1 MSRAGSVARDSAKT
15 LGGQWTRYLLQIVA
29 LVLFSRLLTPA
40 DYGIMTMATA
50 VTSVAFVVGDFG
62 LSLAAIQA
70 PTLSDAHR
78 SALFWVNTTLGVVIA
93 GVVLASSHLVGEF
106 YGNSAVSGVVALLS
120 ASFVLS
126 GIGVQYRVELTRQGR
141 FGLLAGQDVAAQ
153 FVGMLVGFVC
163 ILCGLHYW
171 SLVWMQLTIAL
182 VPLVVMIWS
191 VPWRPGPPRLTEG
204 LRPFMTFGAYTFG
217 TQVINYMSANLDSIL
232 LGRASGA
239 SVLGLYNRAY
249 QFAFTPIQQVASP
262 LTRVFLPSLA
272 AVARNGSALGAQVG
286 RVQVVL
292 VYTLGGVLG
301 LLFVEAPVALP
312 WILGSEWAGAV
323 GLLQV
328 LAVAALLQVC
338 GYPFYWALL
347 ALGKTRVLFYAELGP
362 RALMLLGLVFAAPR
376 GAFLVAFV
384 VAGGQLLV
392 LLALAFVTIPA
403 MTRSGLISSVL
414 RPVFVLTAASAVAV
428 AAYPLTDPLGQ
439 FGQVVGL
446 GLVWGAVFACSLLI
460 GAVRRDVA
468 AIMDV
473 ARSLSGRSRSV

>member
-1 MSRAGSVARDSAKT
+1 MNRVGSVARDSAKT

-29 LVLFSRLLTPA
+29 LVLFSRLLTPT
-40 DYGIMTMATA
+40 DYGIVTMATA

-78 SALFWVNTTLGVVIA
+78 SALFWVNTTLGIVIA

-120 ASFVLS
+120 VSFVLS
-126 GIGVQYRVELTRQGR
+126 GISVQYRVELTRLGR

-153 FVGMLVGFVC
+153 FVGMVVGFVC
-163 ILCGLHYW
+163 ILCGLQYW

-182 VPLVVMIWS
+182 VPVIVMVCV
-191 VPWRPGPPRLTEG
+191 VPWRPGRPRLTEG

-239 SVLGLYNRAY
+239 SALGLYNRAY

-272 AVARNGSALGAQVG
+272 AVARNGKALGEQVG

-292 VYTLGGVLG
+292 VYALGAVLA

-312 WILGSEWAGAV
+312 WILGSDWVGAV

-328 LAVAALLQVC
+328 LSVAALLQVC

-347 ALGKTRVLFYAELGP
+347 ALGKTRVLFWTELGP
-362 RALMLLGLVFAAPR
+362 RVVMLVGLVLAAPR
-376 GAFLVAFV
+376 GAFV
-384 VAGGQLLV
+384 VALVVCGGQLLV
-392 LLALAFVTIPA
+392 LVALAAATIPA
-403 MTRSGLISSVL
+403 MTHGGLIGCLL
-414 RPVFVLTAASAVAV
+414 RPVIVLTAASAVAV
-428 AAYPLTDPLGQ
+428 AAHPFIESFDQ
-439 FGQVVGL
+439 FSQVVVL
-446 GLVWGAVFACSLLI
+446 ALIWAAVFGCFLLVRSIRRDIVAITDVGRSLL
-460 GAVRRDVA
+460 GRT
-468 AIMDV
+468 
-473 ARSLSGRSRSV
+473 RSA

>member
-1 MSRAGSVARDSAKT
+1 VSRIGSVARDSAKT

-78 SALFWVNTTLGVVIA
+78 SALFWVNTSLGVVIA
-93 GVVLASSHLVGEF
+93 GVVLASSHLVGDF
-106 YGNSAVSGVVALLS
+106 YGNDAVGGVVALLS

-141 FGLLAGQDVAAQ
+141 FGLLAAQDVAAQ
-153 FVGMLVGFVC
+153 LIGMIVAFIC
-163 ILCGLHYW
+163 ILCGLQYW

-182 VPLVVMIWS
+182 VPLIVMVAA
-191 VPWRPGPPRLTEG
+191 VPWRPGRPRLAEG

-239 SVLGLYNRAY
+239 SALGLYNRAY

-272 AVARNGSALGAQVG
+272 EVARDGRALGAQVG

-292 VYTLGGVLG
+292 TYSLGAVLA

-312 WILGSEWAGAV
+312 WVLGLDWAGAV

-362 RALMLLGLVFAAPR
+362 RIVMLIGLVFAAPR
-376 GAFLVAFV
+376 GASVVALV

-392 LLALAFVTIPA
+392 LLALTVVTVPA
-403 MTRSGLISSVL
+403 MAQQGLIGCLV
-414 RPVFVLTAASAVAV
+414 RPLLVLTAASAVSV
-428 AAYPLTDPLGQ
+428 AAAPLAAS
-439 FGQVVGL
+439 FGPPGHVLAL
-446 GLVWGAVFACSLLI
+446 GLVWAAVFAGSLSFA
-460 GAVRRDVA
+460 AVRRDVGVVTG
-468 AIMDV
+468 V
-473 ARSLSGRSRSV
+473 ARALTARSRSV